1 MERPIDVPALYGAL
15 DSRRNAKEMSWR
27 ELARQLNL
35 SASVFTRLA
44 QGRSPELESYVT
56 MTRWL
61 GVSTEA
67 FIAVERP
74 SEAETIDTVEA
85 IAGYLR
91 ADKALKPES
100 AKAIS
105 TIVETAYR
113 EMAEE
118 R

>member
-1 MERPIDVPALYGAL
+1 MEKPIDVPALYGAL
-15 DSRRNAKEMSWR
+15 DSRRSAKELSWR
-27 ELARQLNL
+27 QLARELGL

-44 QGRSPELESYVT
+44 QGRTPELDSYVT

-67 FIAVERP
+67 FVAADRP
-74 SEAETIDTVEA
+74 SEAETVTTVEA

-113 EMAEE
+113 EMADK
-118 R
+118 

>member
-1 MERPIDVPALYGAL
+1 MDRSIDVPALYGAL
-15 DSRRNAKEMSWR
+15 DSKRTAKGISWR

-44 QGRSPELESYVT
+44 QGRSPELDSYVV
-56 MTRWL
+56 MTHWL

-67 FIAVERP
+67 FVAIERP
-74 SEAETIDTVEA
+74 SEAETVNTVEA